1 MAQGSK
7 TRIIVWTIVGI
18 LVVIA
23 VVMLVTKPKTSARP
37 PVNSERFVRQMESR
51 FEKFEKRVAEAQ
63 SENPGAPAEQWQKIG
78 EHVTLGRQVM
88 AGMPG
93 LTEQKDLQAKRDSV
107 QKEYLAA
114 RKVLKGIT
122 GKEDKDTQT
131 GEE

>member
-1 MAQGSK
+1 
-7 TRIIVWTIVGI
+7 
-18 LVVIA
+18 
-23 VVMLVTKPKTSARP
+23 
-37 PVNSERFVRQMESR
+37 
-51 FEKFEKRVAEAQ
+51 
-63 SENPGAPAEQWQKIG
+63 
-78 EHVTLGRQVM
+78 M

-122 GKEDKDTQT
+122 GKEDKDAQT